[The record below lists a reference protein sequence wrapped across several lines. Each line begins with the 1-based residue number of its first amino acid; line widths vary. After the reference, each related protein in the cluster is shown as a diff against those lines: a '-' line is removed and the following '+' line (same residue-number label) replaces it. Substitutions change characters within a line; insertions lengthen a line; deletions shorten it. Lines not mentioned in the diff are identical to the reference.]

1 MGYVK
6 VWDPGG
12 IFYHYEI
19 TAKGGNDMGNL
30 EKKITEWENY
40 KKQLINKIANT
51 SDEQKRIF
59 LKKRL
64 TVVEMILERLR
75 DIQWREL

>member
-1 MGYVK
+1 MKKDGS
-6 VWDPGG
+6 
-12 IFYHYEI
+12 ILMI
-19 TAKGGNDMGNL
+19 TAKGGNDMENL

-64 TVVEMILERLR
+64 TVVEKS
-75 DIQWREL
+75 

>member
-1 MGYVK
+1 M
-6 VWDPGG
+6 
-12 IFYHYEI
+12 
-19 TAKGGNDMGNL
+19 AKGGNDMEDF

>member
-1 MGYVK
+1 M
-6 VWDPGG
+6 
-12 IFYHYEI
+12 I

>member
-1 MGYVK
+1 
-6 VWDPGG
+6 VWDPDG

-64 TVVEMILERLR
+64 
-75 DIQWREL
+75 

>member
-1 MGYVK
+1 M
-6 VWDPGG
+6 
-12 IFYHYEI
+12 I
-19 TAKGGNDMGNL
+19 TAKGGNDMENL
-30 EKKITEWENY
+30 EKKIEEWENY

>member
-19 TAKGGNDMGNL
+19 TAKGGNDMENL

>member
-1 MGYVK
+1 
-6 VWDPGG
+6 
-12 IFYHYEI
+12 
-19 TAKGGNDMGNL
+19 MGNL

-51 SDEQKRIF
+51 PDEQKRIF
-59 LKKRL
+59 LKRKL
-64 TVVEMILERLR
+64 TIAEMTLERLR

>member
-1 MGYVK
+1 LK
-6 VWDPGG
+6 
-12 IFYHYEI
+12 
-19 TAKGGNDMGNL
+19 NL

>member
-1 MGYVK
+1 M
-6 VWDPGG
+6 
-12 IFYHYEI
+12 E
-19 TAKGGNDMGNL
+19 NL
-30 EKKITEWENY
+30 EKKIEEWENY

-75 DIQWREL
+75 DIQWRECDVDNNNKEGQENNI